1 VSLKSNNG
9 YYYGLDLVRFFSAL
23 IVAIF
28 HLTWKTEETEIFA
41 HFGWIGV
48 QIFFVLSGFVIAN
61 SANNTTVVRFIRSRF
76 LRLYPAAMIC
86 AVISCIVVSQ
96 NAGLFEYNQFIRS
109 FFLLPSGPYL
119 ATAYW
124 TLPIEL
130 AFYTLIAFLM
140 FSFNVK
146 SIKLIAPYLAIASS
160 SYILFYSLHT
170 WHILNLPYLE
180 FGYGIKNT
188 TLLRHG
194 VFFSIGIYFW
204 LSSVGELQRKD
215 IKYIILSFIAGSFEV
230 ASRSNEIFQ
239 KINSLELS
247 ILTGISIPI
256 LIFYGMCLLMFIS
269 IKSSFRIPLNKMTGN
284 ILRTLGLTTYP
295 FYLLHENVGNRVKF
309 ILINHFDINS
319 LASAF
324 LGLTSALIISVI
336 IAIKIEPI
344 FRGII
349 VNILNG
355 KNTFAS
361 KYIR

>member
-1 VSLKSNNG
+1 MSLKSNDG

-76 LRLYPAAMIC
+76 LRLYPAAMVC
-86 AVISCIVVSQ
+86 AVISCIIVTQSS
-96 NAGLFEYNQFIRS
+96 GFEYSQFIRS

-130 AFYTLIAFLM
+130 SFYTLIAFLM
-140 FSFNVK
+140 FSFNIK
-146 SIKLIAPYLAIASS
+146 SIKLIAPYLTITSS
-160 SYILFYSLHT
+160 IYILFYSLHT

-204 LSSVGELQRKD
+204 LSSVGELERKD
-215 IKYIILSFIAGSFEV
+215 IKYIVLSLIAGSLEV
-230 ASRSNEIFQ
+230 ASRGGEIFQ

-256 LIFYGMCLLMFIS
+256 LIFYVMCLLMFIS

-295 FYLLHENVGNRVKF
+295 FYLLHETVGNRVKF
-309 ILINHFDINS
+309 ILINHFEINN

-324 LGLTSALIISVI
+324 FGLTSALMVSII
-336 IAIKIEPI
+336 IAIIIEPI
-344 FRGII
+344 FRGFI
-349 VNILNG
+349 VNILNRT
-355 KNTFAS
+355 NTLAS